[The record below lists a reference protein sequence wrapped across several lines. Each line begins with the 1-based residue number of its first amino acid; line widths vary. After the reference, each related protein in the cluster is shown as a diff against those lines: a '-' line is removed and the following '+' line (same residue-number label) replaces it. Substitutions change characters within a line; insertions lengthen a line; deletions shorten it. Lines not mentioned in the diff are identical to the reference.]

1 MGLTGDFVEDGQELE
16 GRVLDGVPVRES
28 DGECG
33 RLQMDAQQPIV
44 RLLRSVW
51 RRHVKSRHA
60 VEQQLQKL
68 EQQRLGIGGSC
79 CCSTCGGGLA
89 LNRGGGRQEWAEG
102 DAAAG
107 YAVQSQV
114 VGWRIVHLD
123 NQPVRH
129 QH

>member
-1 MGLTGDFVEDGQELE
+1 M
-16 GRVLDGVPVRES
+16 
-28 DGECG
+28 
-33 RLQMDAQQPIV
+33 
-44 RLLRSVW
+44 
-51 RRHVKSRHA
+51 KSRHA

-68 EQQRLGIGGSC
+68 KQQRLGIGGSSC
-79 CCSTCGGGLA
+79 SCSTCGGRLA
-89 LNRGGGRQEWAEG
+89 LNRGRGRQEWAEG

-114 VGWRIVHLD
+114 VGWWIVHLD